1 LTERLRITIFNSM
14 RAMIASTVYYYRTA
28 RAGPI

>member
-1 LTERLRITIFNSM
+1 LTARVIEAILAAM
-14 RAMIASTVYYYRTA
+14 RSVIATVYYYRTA